1 MTLENESDFSV
12 GQVVYFIA
20 SKTESV
26 IPALIAEKIV
36 RTRIDGEQVG
46 YILSVRTKQG
56 IERAE
61 IDPSK
66 TKLFST
72 TVDVREHM
80 LSLATTAIDRLIL
93 TAEKAAEEFGS
104 VQETPSMPGAIDG
117 VIEEEAQVILEDGK
131 VARIRMT

>member
-1 MTLENESDFSV
+1 MISENESVFSV

-20 SKTESV
+20 SKTESI

-36 RTRIDGEQVG
+36 RTRVDGERVG

-56 IERAE
+56 LERAE

-72 TVDVREHM
+72 TADVRVHM
-80 LSLATTAIDRLIL
+80 LEVAKVAIDRLIS
-93 TAEKAAEEFGS
+93 TAETAAEEFG
-104 VQETPSMPGAIDG
+104 VTVAPPDLNEIG
-117 VIEEEAQVILEDGK
+117 EEEAQVILEDGK
-131 VARIRMT
+131 IARIRMT

>member
-1 MTLENESDFSV
+1 MISENESVFSV

-20 SKTESV
+20 SKTESI

-36 RTRIDGEQVG
+36 RTRMDGERVG

-56 IERAE
+56 LERAE

-72 TVDVREHM
+72 TADVRVHM
-80 LSLATTAIDRLIL
+80 LELATGAIDRLIN
-93 TAEKAAEEFGS
+93 AAETAAEGFAQTRPPPATLNEMG
-104 VQETPSMPGAIDG
+104 
-117 VIEEEAQVILEDGK
+117 EEEAQVILEDGK
-131 VARIRMT
+131 IARIRMT

>member
-20 SKTESV
+20 NKTESI

-36 RTRIDGEQVG
+36 RTRLDGEHIG
-46 YILSVRTKQG
+46 YILNVRTKQG

-72 TVDVREHM
+72 TKDVRAHM
-80 LSLATTAIDRLIL
+80 LELATGAIDQLISV
-93 TAEKAAEEFGS
+93 AEQCAEEFGAT
-104 VQETPSMPGAIDG
+104 VNPSLSIDEMN
-117 VIEEEAQVILEDGK
+117 EEEAQVILEDGK
-131 VARIRMT
+131 VARIRMP

>member
-1 MTLENESDFSV
+1 MKLENESVFSV

-20 SKTESV
+20 SKTETI

-36 RTRIDGEQVG
+36 RTRMDGERVG

-56 IERAE
+56 LEHAE

-72 TVDVREHM
+72 TTDVRVHM
-80 LSLATTAIDRLIL
+80 LELATAAIDRLIHA
-93 TAEKAAEEFGS
+93 AETAAEEFGATVDS
-104 VQETPSMPGAIDG
+104 NVTLSDIN
-117 VIEEEAQVILEDGK
+117 EEEAQVILEDGK
-131 VARIRMT
+131 IARIRMT

>member
-20 SKTESV
+20 NKTETV

-80 LSLATTAIDRLIL
+80 LTLATAAIDRLIL
-93 TAEKAAEEFGS
+93 TAEKAAEEFGPA
-104 VQETPSMPGAIDG
+104 QEAIPMSETAG
-117 VIEEEAQVILEDGK
+117 EEAQDVLEDGK
-131 VARIRMT
+131 NARIRMP